1 MRIVFNYSTVNIGG
15 AQLLFARI
23 CKFFSEKNISVAVIS
38 NNECFLSKFL
48 VESNVNFELI
58 DSSSINLLDKDDV
71 LVLSLAQVYMY
82 EKVIKLGAQ
91 TRVFFWDLHE
101 HNIIQWMSF
110 FPVYK
115 RNSDSQFSKLFK
127 LFEQKR
133 INKNR
138 NFFYTAH
145 LHKSLVFMCKKNFK
159 TNNDF
164 FDLQLEPTYVPIP
177 IDNTH
182 HFQRLSVDSTRTYNK
197 EINIGWM
204 SRLASDKVRILVTLI
219 KDLEQY
225 KQSVGN
231 NCQIRLHVIGD
242 GPASNLVS
250 SSESIQILC
259 KGRIDGTELGEYMD
273 DNIDIGFSMGTSAF
287 EFASRGIPSVFV
299 PNTTATRKVLNQHR
313 KYLWIFDVEGYD
325 VAAEGYYKEKTMN
338 VASILDELK
347 REPVKL
353 SKLSIQHL
361 QSNHSLEAV
370 GERLLGFINNAHLT
384 GSDMV
389 ELKLNEQTLFE
400 RFLFSIKQRLKRF
413 LGKKL

>member
-1 MRIVFNYSTVNIGG
+1 
-15 AQLLFARI
+15 
-23 CKFFSEKNISVAVIS
+23 
-38 NNECFLSKFL
+38 
-48 VESNVNFELI
+48 
-58 DSSSINLLDKDDV
+58 
-71 LVLSLAQVYMY
+71 
-82 EKVIKLGAQ
+82 
-91 TRVFFWDLHE
+91 
-101 HNIIQWMSF
+101 MSF

-115 RNSDSQFSKLFK
+115 RNSDSKFSKLFK

-138 NFFYTAH
+138 SFFYTAH
-145 LHKSLVFMCKKNFK
+145 SHKALAFMCKKNFK

-164 FDLQLEPTYVPIP
+164 FDLQFEPTYVPIP

-182 HFQRLSVDSTRTYNK
+182 RFERLSVDSTTTYNK
-197 EINIGWM
+197 EINIGWI

-225 KQSVGN
+225 KQSVSN

-259 KGRIDGTELGEYMD
+259 KGRIDGPELDEYID
-273 DNIDIGFSMGTSAF
+273 DNIDIGFSMGTAAF

-299 PNTTATRKVLNQHR
+299 PNATATRHVLNQHR

-325 VAAEGYYKEKTMN
+325 IAAEGYYKGKTLN

-353 SKLSIQHL
+353 SELSIQHL

-370 GERLLGFINNAHLT
+370 GDRLLGFIINSHLT
-384 GSDMV
+384 GSDMA
-389 ELKLNEQTLFE
+389 ELKLNEQAFFE
-400 RFLFSIKQRLKRF
+400 SFLFSIKQMLKRF
-413 LGKKL
+413 LAKKM

>member
-1 MRIVFNYSTVNIGG
+1 MRIVFNYPSVNIGG

-23 CKFFSEKNISVAVIS
+23 CKFFAEKNISVAIIS
-38 NNECFLSKFL
+38 NRECFLSKFL

-58 DSSSINLLDKDDV
+58 DSLSNNLLDKDDV

-82 EKVIKLGAQ
+82 EKVTNLGAQ
-91 TRVFFWDLHE
+91 TRVVFWDLHE

-115 RNSDSQFSKLFK
+115 RNSDSKFSKLFK

-138 NFFYTAH
+138 SFFYTAH
-145 LHKSLVFMCKKNFK
+145 SHKALAFMCKKNFK

-164 FDLQLEPTYVPIP
+164 FDLQLDPVYVPIP
-177 IDNTH
+177 INNTRRA
-182 HFQRLSVDSTRTYNK
+182 QRLSVDSTRNYDK

-225 KQSVGN
+225 KQAIGN

-250 SSESIQILC
+250 SSGSIQILC
-259 KGRIDGTELGEYMD
+259 KGRIDGIELDEYMD
-273 DNIDIGFSMGTSAF
+273 ENIDIGFSMGTSAF
-287 EFASRGIPSVFV
+287 EFASRGIPAVFV
-299 PNTTATRKVLNQHR
+299 PNTTATRQVLSQHR

-325 VAAEGYYKEKTMN
+325 IAAEGYYKGKALN
-338 VASILDELK
+338 VASILDKFK

-353 SKLSIQHL
+353 SELSIQHL
-361 QSNHSLEAV
+361 ESNHSLEAV
-370 GERLLGFINNAHLT
+370 GDRLLGFISNSHLT
-384 GSDMV
+384 GSDMA
-389 ELKLNEQTLFE
+389 ELNLNEQTLFE
-400 RFLFSIKQRLKRF
+400 RFVFSIKQRCKRF
-413 LGKKL
+413 LAKKS